1 MFKNLFKKEAVLN
14 KEAIMAD
21 LPKGI
26 SKTIYPKEVLEIHH
40 EFETAA
46 DRLFDEAQ
54 IIIKEAESK
63 DIQKV
68 SRLEKLGF
76 TSSSQVTNIKPLL
89 KKAELSK
96 EQIELIS
103 YYKKNY
109 PNNKFITED
118 QVKEICHKYNLICGD
133 VNRFKGFVPEKNL
146 REIEAFE
153 LKKKELNTLVIKAFD
168 SRGNNIGIFSAE
180 NIEIKQHGGY
190 YHMYLKDSSDKS
202 KYSFQQSDFDLVKNG
217 EFYGTDYE
225 NFFGLQGKKGLRIQV
240 LNKKLQICAPIK
252 DMDISDLELKEGY
265 KLEKKHTPDPVV
277 LQPVK
282 HGYLILTAW
291 GDEQDDP
298 IVKND

>member
-1 MFKNLFKKEAVLN
+1 MFKNLFKKEA
-14 KEAIMAD
+14 IIAD
-21 LPKGI
+21 LPKSI
-26 SKTIYPKEVLEIHH
+26 SKAIYPKEVMEIHH

-54 IIIKEAESK
+54 IIIKEAEGK

-118 QVKEICHKYNLICGD
+118 QVKEICHKYNLVFGNVD
-133 VNRFKGFVPEKNL
+133 KFTGFIPEKNL
-146 REIEAFE
+146 REIEAFQ
-153 LKKKELNTLVIKAFD
+153 LKKEDIPFASFLGD
-168 SRGNNIGIFSAE
+168 SGNI
-180 NIEIKQHGGY
+180 Y
-190 YHMYLKDSSDKS
+190 YLKK
-202 KYSFQQSDFDLVKNG
+202 SDFTN
-217 EFYGTDYE
+217 
-225 NFFGLQGKKGLRIQV
+225 FGLRYCIKEKNDFYIGLNYDYPMIYNS
-240 LNKKLQICAPIK
+240 NKFPNERVSLINNKNILKICAPIK
-252 DMDISDLELKEGY
+252 DMNTKGMRITDGY
-265 KLEKKHTPDPVV
+265 KLEKHIPDPVV

-282 HGYLILTAW
+282 GGFLILTAW
-291 GDEQDDP
+291 GDEAEDP